1 MCIGSTLH
9 HTLINPMSRFH
20 ICHTNRRNITCPYPI
35 CPMKQG
41 ICCRYGVIKKM
52 CGKTEGDKAR
62 VPSSQAIT
70 RAGQGPPG
78 VRAYICMYK
87 YTDQVFQTGNHKVYI
102 RTMIPHSYTYSDI
115 FVTHY
120 PKPYTKMLPYV
131 RLGVDMFY

>member
-1 MCIGSTLH
+1 MYPFLK
-9 HTLINPMSRFH
+9 L
-20 ICHTNRRNITCPYPI
+20 RR
-35 CPMKQG
+35 
-41 ICCRYGVIKKM
+41 
-52 CGKTEGDKAR
+52 
-62 VPSSQAIT
+62 S

-78 VRAYICMYK
+78 VRAYICIHK

>member
-1 MCIGSTLH
+1 MYPFLK
-9 HTLINPMSRFH
+9 L
-20 ICHTNRRNITCPYPI
+20 RR
-35 CPMKQG
+35 
-41 ICCRYGVIKKM
+41 
-52 CGKTEGDKAR
+52 
-62 VPSSQAIT
+62 S